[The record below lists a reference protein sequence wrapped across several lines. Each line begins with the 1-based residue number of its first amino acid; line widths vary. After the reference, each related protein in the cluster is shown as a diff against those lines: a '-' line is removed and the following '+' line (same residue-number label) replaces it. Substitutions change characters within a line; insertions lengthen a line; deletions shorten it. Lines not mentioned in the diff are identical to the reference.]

1 MTVFRHTVNVD
12 TGASS
17 ANLRELEQ
25 NSDRLERS
33 LRSAEDRAGRFGTAS
48 TKLAGILGRVSPA
61 LGESAM
67 MANDLADGFEVATMG
82 GARVLAVLGPVAA
95 AAGVAAGAYF
105 VLKGRLDEANEAMKV
120 SAERATEMQRINEQ
134 VAVTTRLA
142 KLANEEMTQA
152 EFNRLAAA
160 ETAEDLF
167 AAQIQNGKGR
177 VSVLNEERE
186 AIEKQIAATKERIA
200 LDAARVGTG
209 SSEEQALDN
218 LVSAF
223 GLDPQERLD
232 QLNQDLASN
241 VRVTNNALRE
251 LGNLDRAQTNHAEN
265 LETVANSTGTAT
277 AAVHTYTVALDDAA
291 DAVERL
297 GFTTQEG
304 LTSEEALFQN
314 AEFVMQRLRG
324 EISDDQFNELIN
336 PGGADRD
343 AQAAAAAEAALKASQ
358 RQGDMSGI
366 ADGLGMLSNP
376 ASALA
381 MAGPVGAIVA
391 GLSAVGT
398 LGADGVEAQMEN
410 LVMTISAGIKA
421 LPEILIDVLPEIGRV
436 IVTELPAAI
445 FEALRSLFQ
454 ELFDKITGIF
464 GGGDG
469 GILSDDG
476 GLSFLEGTGVGN
488 FGDDIRSVIR
498 GTSSSRGRVARADGA
513 TRAAM
518 SRAPT
523 AAMMAQPSVT
533 INALGIDDGTQDQF
547 QRTFA
552 RYTDSNTGL
561 RGRG

>member
-48 TKLAGILGRVSPA
+48 TKLAGILGRISPA
-61 LGESAM
+61 LGETAM

-142 KLANEEMTQA
+142 QLANEEMTQA

-160 ETAEDLF
+160 ESAEDLF
-167 AAQIQNGKGR
+167 AAQVENGKGR
-177 VSVLNEERE
+177 VNVLNEERE

-209 SSEEQALDN
+209 SSEEQALDKI
-218 LVSAF
+218 VSAL

-232 QLNQDLASN
+232 QLNQELANN
-241 VRVTNNALRE
+241 VRLTNNAQFQ
-251 LGNLDRAQTNHAEN
+251 LGNLDRAQADHAKN
-265 LETVANSTGTAT
+265 LETVANSTRTVT
-277 AAVHTYTVALDDAA
+277 AATVEMAAAMASVPQAFDPNAIGQTLRPNADTVQSVQTSDILARDKSVTDAMIASAAA
-291 DAVERL
+291 DNAASI
-297 GFTTQEG
+297 GSKISGG
-304 LTSEEALFQN
+304 LN
-314 AEFVMQRLRG
+314 
-324 EISDDQFNELIN
+324 
-336 PGGADRD
+336 
-343 AQAAAAAEAALKASQ
+343 AAANPMGAL
-358 RQGDMSGI
+358 
-366 ADGLGMLSNP
+366 
-376 ASALA
+376 SALGP
-381 MAGPVGAIVA
+381 AGAVLG
-391 GLSAVGT
+391 GLSTIGK
-398 LGADGVEAQMEN
+398 LGADGVEKQLDSVVDSIADG
-410 LVMTISAGIKA
+410 VRA
-421 LPEILIDVLPEIGRV
+421 LPAILLDVFPDLV
-436 IVTELPAAI
+436 VMIVTELPKAIAESIADLFIRIINFLPGVNIDPDDPESQSKIASIAALLGSMGGSKGELPTDLAVEQERARQK
-445 FEALRSLFQ
+445 EAANRQ
-454 ELFDKITGIF
+454 A
-464 GGGDG
+464 
-469 GILSDDG
+469 
-476 GLSFLEGTGVGN
+476 
-488 FGDDIRSVIR
+488 
-498 GTSSSRGRVARADGA
+498 SSRGRMARASGA
-513 TRAAM
+513 SRLAM

-561 RGRG
+561 RGRS

>member
-48 TKLAGILGRVSPA
+48 TKLAGILGRISPA

-82 GARVLAVLGPVAA
+82 GARILAVLGPVAV
-95 AAGVAAGAYF
+95 AAGVLAGAYF
-105 VLKGRLDEANEAMKV
+105 ALKGRLDEATESMEENAAAASRMQKLTEELSQASDRAAVARGDMTLEELVHTNAMKAGNDV
-120 SAERATEMQRINEQ
+120 FAERRQELVANVREQ
-134 VAVTTRLA
+134 
-142 KLANEEMTQA
+142 E
-152 EFNRLAAA
+152 RLAAA
-160 ETAEDLF
+160 ASASFNQESQTLARNAGLAIDEQARNRIISDGTRLLEAQSVAVNKSNAEL
-167 AAQIQNGKGR
+167 
-177 VSVLNEERE
+177 ERARSALE
-186 AIEKQIAATKERIA
+186 MMEKQQATYVADLETINNANSSATSSTSAATDA
-200 LDAARVGTG
+200 LEDY
-209 SSEEQALDN
+209 
-218 LVSAF
+218 
-223 GLDPQERLD
+223 
-232 QLNQDLASN
+232 
-241 VRVTNNALRE
+241 
-251 LGNLDRAQTNHAEN
+251 
-265 LETVANSTGTAT
+265 T
-277 AAVHTYTVALDDAA
+277 AAVDDAS

-297 GFTTQEG
+297 VFTTQEG

-366 ADGLGMLSNP
+366 ADGLGMLTNP
-376 ASALA
+376 SSALA

-398 LGADGVEAQMEN
+398 LGADGVEAQMKN
-410 LVMTISAGIKA
+410 LVATISAGIKA

-464 GGGDG
+464 GGGNG

-488 FGDDIRSVIR
+488 FGDDIRSVIGR
-498 GTSSSRGRVARADGA
+498 SSSSRGRVARADGA

-523 AAMMAQPSVT
+523 AAMMAQPNVT

>member
-25 NSDRLERS
+25 NSERLERS

-48 TKLAGILGRVSPA
+48 SKMAGILGRISPA

-82 GARVLAVLGPVAA
+82 GARILAVLGPVAV
-95 AAGVAAGAYF
+95 AAGVLAGAYF
-105 VLKGRLDEANEAMKV
+105 ALKGRLDEATESMEENAAAASRMQKLTEELSQASDRAAVARGDMTLEELVHTNAMKAGNDV
-120 SAERATEMQRINEQ
+120 FAERRQELVANVREQ
-134 VAVTTRLA
+134 
-142 KLANEEMTQA
+142 E
-152 EFNRLAAA
+152 RLAAA
-160 ETAEDLF
+160 ASSSFNQESQTLARNAGLAIDEQARNRIISDGTRLLEEQSVAVNKSNAEL
-167 AAQIQNGKGR
+167 
-177 VSVLNEERE
+177 ERARSALE
-186 AIEKQIAATKERIA
+186 MMEKQQATYVADLETINNANSSATSSTSAATDA
-200 LDAARVGTG
+200 LEDY
-209 SSEEQALDN
+209 
-218 LVSAF
+218 
-223 GLDPQERLD
+223 
-232 QLNQDLASN
+232 
-241 VRVTNNALRE
+241 
-251 LGNLDRAQTNHAEN
+251 
-265 LETVANSTGTAT
+265 T
-277 AAVHTYTVALDDAA
+277 AAVDDAA

-297 GFTTQEG
+297 VFTTQEG

-358 RQGDMSGI
+358 RQGTMGDV
-366 ADGLGMLSNP
+366 ANGLGMLANP
-376 ASALA
+376 SSALA

-398 LGADGVEAQMEN
+398 LGADGVEAQMKN
-410 LVMTISAGIKA
+410 LVATISAGIKA

-454 ELFDKITGIF
+454 ELFDKLRGLF
-464 GGGDG
+464 KPGVF
-469 GILSDDG
+469 SDDG
-476 GLSFLEGTGVGN
+476 GLKFLEGTSVGD
-488 FGDDIRSVIR
+488 FGDDIRSVVR

-523 AAMMAQPSVT
+523 AAMMAQPNVT